1 MSSVNPYI
9 TTDKDELEILKKTF
23 RLFVSS
29 ESKKRKDLSHI
40 TFIRQDKYKINDE
53 VFDLEWNVIKSMAHE
68 PSHFFLLEYFVK
80 LRKVFVDSLVYIVI
94 KKTNS
99 CENNEVR
106 FNKCTAVALGSSS
119 ITSDY
124 DINLSSDNPMI
135 NSEIIKN
142 FNILFFNY
150 FGKNSSTVFDTN
162 IYGIGFLNKKKY
174 FIPIETR
181 VQSVI
186 AFVKLVYIEEKYGI
200 NTREEFSIN
209 NKRFSSLYLDAHDFY
224 MSKIKGK
231 GNDQYFD
238 TLELIQEV
246 LGDGNDLSIIE
257 NLSIIEQEKVQS
269 LISLANMFANETY
282 FTQGSFLHVV
292 SRLQSDESIELSE
305 TDYINSMFE
314 NFFELN
320 KEYAIFKYSLDVN
333 LFLRSSYK
341 YLYRFYDAAKEAG
354 LSIDSD
360 MYQMFKNLEIFR
372 KGNKNNIENQYK
384 IKRIQESLD
393 ILLGKDNS
401 GKKSNGSLTN
411 FDKITDLS
419 LYKIE
424 ANSEIKEYM
433 DCFWAIFMLLYE
445 ESILVLPSPIS
456 TPIGSIVSLK
466 RRDTSF
472 FPKKNKI
479 YDTKR
484 FSADDLTVYSKS
496 KRLSDRK
503 KSRNELKE

>member
-23 RLFVSS
+23 RLFISS
-29 ESKKRKDLSHI
+29 ESKKRKDLFHI
-40 TFIRQDKYKINDE
+40 TFIDEDKYKLNNQ
-53 VFDLEWNVIKSMAHE
+53 VFYLEWNVIKSMAHD
-68 PSHFFLLEYFVK
+68 PSHFFLLEYFEK

-94 KKTNS
+94 REINS

-106 FNKCTAVALGSSS
+106 FNRCTAVALGSSS

-124 DINLSSDNPMI
+124 DINLLSDNPMI

-142 FNILFFNY
+142 FNILFFYY
-150 FGKNSSTVFDTN
+150 FGKNSSSVFDTN

-174 FIPIETR
+174 IIPIETR
-181 VQSVI
+181 IQSVI

-200 NTREEFSIN
+200 NTRDDFSIK

-231 GNDQYFD
+231 GDDKYIA
-238 TLELIQEV
+238 TLALIQEV
-246 LGDGNDLSIIE
+246 LGDGNDLSTIE
-257 NLSIIEQEKVQS
+257 NLSIIDQEKVQS

-292 SRLQSDESIELSE
+292 SILQSEESIELSE

-341 YLYRFYDAAKEAG
+341 YLYRFYDAAKQAG

-360 MYQMFKNLEIFR
+360 MYDMFKDLEKLR
-372 KGNKNNIENQYK
+372 KNNIENQDK

-393 ILLGKDNS
+393 ILI
-401 GKKSNGSLTN
+401 GKKNSPG
-411 FDKITDLS
+411 LS
-419 LYKIE
+419 IVEY
-424 ANSEIKEYM
+424 NNEIKEYM
-433 DCFWAIFMLLYE
+433 VCFWAIFMDLFTE
-445 ESILVLPSPIS
+445 AILVLPSPKG
-456 TPIGSIVSLK
+456 TPKGSMDSLN
-466 RRDTSF
+466 RRGSSF
-472 FPKKNKI
+472 NPKLNKI
-479 YDTKR
+479 YDTKSL
-484 FSADDLTVYSKS
+484 SADNLAGYSKT
-496 KRLSDRK
+496 KRLSDRRK
-503 KSRNELKE
+503 LRNVK